1 MLMLMRHVL
10 LQNLTQD
17 LQDMGRQMGE
27 QAEAY
32 ETQMAESVSEL
43 RGQVGRLTAELADV
57 QGQLQFQK
65 RQLVKAR

>member
-1 MLMLMRHVL
+1 MLMRRLL
-10 LQNLTQD
+10 LQNLTRD
-17 LQDMGRQMGE
+17 LQDMERQMGE
-27 QAEAY
+27 QAESY

-43 RGQVGRLTAELADV
+43 RGQVGRLTAELGDV

>member
-1 MLMLMRHVL
+1 MLMRCLL

-17 LQDMGRQMGE
+17 LQDLGRQMVE
-27 QAEAY
+27 QAEAH
-32 ETQMAESVSEL
+32 ETQLAESVSEL

>member
-1 MLMLMRHVL
+1 MRHL
-10 LQNLTQD
+10 LMQNLTQD
-17 LQDMGRQMGE
+17 LQDRGRQMAE

-32 ETQMAESVSEL
+32 ETQLAESVSEL
-43 RGQVGRLTAELADV
+43 RGQVGRLTAELGDV